1 MLDIGGGSG
10 NSCLADAL
18 RRTLPGLELRRT
30 ADIGTRT
37 RERKARKTGTAERVR
52 DSLLT

>member
-18 RRTLPGLELRRT
+18 RRTLPDLELRRT
-30 ADIGTRT
+30 ADRGT
-37 RERKARKTGTAERVR
+37 RERKGKARKTGTAERVS